1 MTNLF
6 TKVTIVP
13 SRWMQRIVSPNIQQS
28 NNSKITT
35 DANGNA
41 ILNMNNQ
48 QVRESMQARMKELA
62 EKTR

>member
-1 MTNLF
+1 
-6 TKVTIVP
+6 
-13 SRWMQRIVSPNIQQS
+13 MQGVIQQEIEQS

-41 ILNMNNQ
+41 VLNMDNK

-62 EKTR
+62 AKR